1 MYTQTDGDHNVWS
14 CVNINGVGTWNGL
27 VPVPNGGGSGN
38 GTVTSVGVNFPS
50 IFCVA
55 GTNPV
60 TTSGIIIAQLCPE
73 PANTVF
79 AGPASG
85 SPGVPGFRNIFV
97 PDLPFTYSGNTTKL
111 ATVNGATTAGITLTF
126 DANGNIVAGGS
137 GTVIPGSISASQVT
151 GLAPSATIDT
161 TNANNITSGHLS
173 LSVMPTTPFTCPA
186 GMAVTGFVLTTT
198 PPSCTGFQGVVNQG
212 PANSLPTY
220 ISSGSGTSIGPS
232 TATLDVNGNL
242 GNVAALG
249 VTGNATIGGTL
260 GVTGALTAGSL
271 STSGTL
277 TAGAAT
283 VASLTSSGA
292 ISGTNITASGT
303 LQGATLS
310 ISGNAAITGTLG
322 AGATT
327 VTGLTVNGNASIT
340 GTLGAG
346 ATTVAS
352 LTSSGAISGTTITGT
367 GLNITGSFPA
377 NQVYASPN
385 GSAGNLGLRSIV
397 TQDLPFTYSGN
408 TTKLGTVSGT
418 LTQGNLLTVDANGNI
433 VTTGSSSSCTA
444 TSFSNPGYTVCNGII
459 EFFGNVVDGGTT
471 HQIFYPSITGVTVA
485 GCYDASVTHVGDD
498 HIAFLSGFDTSSV
511 TVGGNGGSGVSINWH
526 VWCHQ

>member
-1 MYTQTDGDHNVWS
+1 
-14 CVNINGVGTWNGL
+14 
-27 VPVPNGGGSGN
+27 
-38 GTVTSVGVNFPS
+38 
-50 IFCVA
+50 
-55 GTNPV
+55 
-60 TTSGIIIAQLCPE
+60 
-73 PANTVF
+73 
-79 AGPASG
+79 
-85 SPGVPGFRNIFV
+85 
-97 PDLPFTYSGNTTKL
+97 
-111 ATVNGATTAGITLTF
+111 
-126 DANGNIVAGGS
+126 
-137 GTVIPGSISASQVT
+137 
-151 GLAPSATIDT
+151 
-161 TNANNITSGHLS
+161 
-173 LSVMPTTPFTCPA
+173 
-186 GMAVTGFVLTTT
+186 
-198 PPSCTGFQGVVNQG
+198 
-212 PANSLPTY
+212 
-220 ISSGSGTSIGPS
+220 
-232 TATLDVNGNL
+232 LDVNGNL

-327 VTGLTVNGNASIT
+327 VTGLTVNGN
-340 GTLGAG
+340 
-346 ATTVAS
+346 
-352 LTSSGAISGTTITGT
+352 
-367 GLNITGSFPA
+367 
-377 NQVYASPN
+377 ASPN